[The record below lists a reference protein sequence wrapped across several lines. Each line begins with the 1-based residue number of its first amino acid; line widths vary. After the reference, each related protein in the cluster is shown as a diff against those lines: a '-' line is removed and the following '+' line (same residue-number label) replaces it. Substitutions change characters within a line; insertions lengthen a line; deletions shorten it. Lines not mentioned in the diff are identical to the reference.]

1 MIKKLNKDYSFM
13 NTTLSINNREYLKT
27 INKPCVVIC
36 LDGSQK
42 EYLDEASKASL
53 TPNLD
58 NIINKGEYL
67 MAHSAIPSFT
77 NPNNISIVT
86 GQPSSVHG
94 ICGNFFYT
102 PSTGE
107 EVMMNDPQ
115 YLRAP
120 TIFEKYYESGA
131 KIAVVTAKD
140 KLRTLLGNGLKY
152 HDKRALCFSAEKSD
166 QATIEINGIENVNE
180 WLGKP
185 VPEVYSGE
193 LSEFVMAAG
202 VKLMKEYKPDIMYL
216 STTDYIQHKYE
227 PGHTIANKFYS
238 MFDGYIGQL
247 NDMGV
252 MIVIT
257 ADHGMKPKSS
267 KDGSPNAIFLQDYLD
282 AAFPKIK
289 TKVILPI
296 TDPYVVHHGAL
307 GSFATIYLDNK
318 NDLEIVINEIK
329 KIKEIEVVLNKE
341 DACKT
346 YNLTEDRTGDII
358 CMSSE
363 FMTIGSSK
371 NKHDLS
377 GLNEP
382 LRSHGG
388 LHEREV
394 PFIINQKIKKI
405 NSEKQLY
412 NYDAFYY
419 AINEI
424 GVNQ

>member
-1 MIKKLNKDYSFM
+1 MTN
-13 NTTLSINNREYLKT
+13 TLSINNREYPSALNQT
-27 INKPCVVIC
+27 SIVIC

-42 EYLDEASKASL
+42 EYIDEASKLNL

-58 NIINKGEYL
+58 DIIQKGEYL

-102 PSTGE
+102 PETGK

-120 TIFEKYYESGA
+120 TIFEKFYQAGA
-131 KIAVVTAKD
+131 KIALVTAKD
-140 KLRTLLGNGLKY
+140 KLRTLLGNGLKFSEN
-152 HDKRALCFSAEKSD
+152 RTICFSAEKSD
-166 QATIEINGIENVNE
+166 QATKIENGIENVND
-180 WLGKP
+180 WLGMP
-185 VPEVYSGE
+185 VPEVYSQD

-202 VKLMKEYKPDIMYL
+202 VKLMEEFKPDIMYL
-216 STTDYIQHKYE
+216 STTDYIQHKYA
-227 PGHTIANKFYS
+227 PGHEVANKFYS
-238 MFDGYIGQL
+238 MFDKYIGQL
-247 NDMGV
+247 DELGAT
-252 MIVIT
+252 IIIT
-257 ADHGMKPKSS
+257 ADHGMKPKS
-267 KDGSPNAIFLQDYLD
+267 KEDGSPNAIFLQDHLD
-282 AAFPKIK
+282 DKFNKNK

-307 GSFATIYLDNK
+307 GSFATIYLEDK
-318 NDLEIVINEIK
+318 NDLEDVMMEIK
-329 KIKEIEVVLNKE
+329 KIKDIEVVLNKE
-341 DACKT
+341 EGCSQ
-346 YNLTEDRTGDII
+346 YNLPKDRMGDII

-371 NKHDLS
+371 DKHNLS

-394 PFIINQKIKKI
+394 PFIVNKKMPQI
-405 NSEKQLY
+405 DSNKQLY

-419 AINEI
+419 AISGTNS
-424 GVNQ
+424 

>member
-1 MIKKLNKDYSFM
+1 MTN
-13 NTTLSINNREYLKT
+13 TLSINNREYPSILNQT
-27 INKPCVVIC
+27 SIVIC

-42 EYLDEASKASL
+42 EYIDEASKLNL

-58 NIINKGEYL
+58 DIIQKGEYL

-102 PSTGE
+102 PETGK

-120 TIFEKYYESGA
+120 TIFEKFYQAGA
-131 KIAVVTAKD
+131 KIALVTAKD
-140 KLRTLLGNGLKY
+140 KLRTLLGNGLKFNEG
-152 HDKRALCFSAEKSD
+152 RTICFSAEKSD
-166 QATIEINGIENVNE
+166 QATKIENGIENVNE
-180 WLGKP
+180 WLGMP
-185 VPEVYSGE
+185 VPEVYSQD

-202 VKLMKEYKPDIMYL
+202 VKLMEEFKPDIMYL
-216 STTDYIQHKYE
+216 STTDYIQHKYA
-227 PGHTIANKFYS
+227 PGHEVANKFYS
-238 MFDGYIGQL
+238 MFDKYIGQL
-247 NDMGV
+247 DELGAT
-252 MIVIT
+252 IIIT
-257 ADHGMKPKSS
+257 ADHGMKPKS
-267 KDGSPNAIFLQDYLD
+267 KEDGSPNAIFLQDHLD
-282 AAFPKIK
+282 DKFNKNK

-307 GSFATIYLDNK
+307 GSFATIYLEDK
-318 NDLEIVINEIK
+318 NDLEDVMMEIK
-329 KIKEIEVVLNKE
+329 KIKDIEVVLNKE
-341 DACKT
+341 EGCSQ
-346 YNLTEDRTGDII
+346 YNLPKDRMGDII

-371 NKHDLS
+371 DKHNLS

-394 PFIINQKIKKI
+394 PFIVNKKMPQI
-405 NSEKQLY
+405 DSNKQLY

-419 AINEI
+419 AISGTNS
-424 GVNQ
+424 

>member
-1 MIKKLNKDYSFM
+1 MTN
-13 NTTLSINNREYLKT
+13 TLSINNREYPSILNQT
-27 INKPCVVIC
+27 SIVIC

-42 EYLDEASKASL
+42 EYIDEASKLNL

-58 NIINKGEYL
+58 DIIQKGENL

-102 PSTGE
+102 PETGK

-120 TIFEKYYESGA
+120 TIFEKFYQAGA
-131 KIAVVTAKD
+131 KIALVTAKD
-140 KLRTLLGNGLKY
+140 KLRTLLGNGLKFNEG
-152 HDKRALCFSAEKSD
+152 RTICFSAEKSD
-166 QATIEINGIENVNE
+166 QATKIENGIENVNE
-180 WLGKP
+180 WLGMP
-185 VPEVYSGE
+185 VPEVYSQD

-202 VKLMKEYKPDIMYL
+202 VKLMEEFKPDIMYL
-216 STTDYIQHKYE
+216 STTDYIQHKYA
-227 PGHTIANKFYS
+227 PGHKVANKFYS
-238 MFDGYIGQL
+238 MFDKYIGQL
-247 NDMGV
+247 DELGAT
-252 MIVIT
+252 IIIT
-257 ADHGMKPKSS
+257 ADHGMKPKS
-267 KDGSPNAIFLQDYLD
+267 KEDGSPNAIFLQDHLD
-282 AAFPKIK
+282 DKFNKDK

-307 GSFATIYLDNK
+307 GSFATIYLEDK
-318 NDLEIVINEIK
+318 NDLEDVMMEIK
-329 KIKEIEVVLNKE
+329 KIKDIEVVLNKE
-341 DACKT
+341 EGCSQ
-346 YNLTEDRTGDII
+346 YNLPKDRMGDII

-371 NKHDLS
+371 DKHNLS

-394 PFIINQKIKKI
+394 PFIVNKKMPQI
-405 NSEKQLY
+405 DSNKQLY

-419 AINEI
+419 AISGTNS
-424 GVNQ
+424 

>member
-1 MIKKLNKDYSFM
+1 MTN
-13 NTTLSINNREYLKT
+13 TLSINNREYPSILNQT
-27 INKPCVVIC
+27 SIVIC

-42 EYLDEASKASL
+42 EYIDEASKLNL

-58 NIINKGEYL
+58 DIIQKGENL

-102 PSTGE
+102 PETGK

-120 TIFEKYYESGA
+120 TIFEKFYQAGA
-131 KIAVVTAKD
+131 KIALVTAKD
-140 KLRTLLGNGLKY
+140 KLRTLLGNGLKFNE
-152 HDKRALCFSAEKSD
+152 DRTICFSAEKSD
-166 QATIEINGIENVNE
+166 QATKIENGIENVND
-180 WLGKP
+180 WLGMP
-185 VPEVYSGE
+185 VPEVYSQD

-202 VKLMKEYKPDIMYL
+202 VKLMEEFKPDIMYL
-216 STTDYIQHKYE
+216 STTDYIQHKYA
-227 PGHTIANKFYS
+227 PGHEVANKFYS
-238 MFDGYIGQL
+238 MFDKYIGQL
-247 NDMGV
+247 DELGAT
-252 MIVIT
+252 IIIT
-257 ADHGMKPKSS
+257 ADHGMKPKS
-267 KDGSPNAIFLQDYLD
+267 KEDGSPNAIFLQDHLD
-282 AAFPKIK
+282 DKFNKNK

-307 GSFATIYLDNK
+307 GSFATIYLEDK
-318 NDLEIVINEIK
+318 NDLEDVMMEIK
-329 KIKEIEVVLNKE
+329 KIKDIEVVLNKE
-341 DACKT
+341 EGCSQ
-346 YNLTEDRTGDII
+346 YNLPKDRMGDII

-371 NKHDLS
+371 DKHNLS

-394 PFIINQKIKKI
+394 PFIVNKKMPQI
-405 NSEKQLY
+405 DSNKQLY

-419 AINEI
+419 AISGTNS
-424 GVNQ
+424 

>member
-1 MIKKLNKDYSFM
+1 MTTSF
-13 NTTLSINNREYLKT
+13 SINNREYQKKLKKT
-27 INKPCVVIC
+27 CVVIC

-42 EYLDEASKASL
+42 EYLEEASKANIM
-53 TPNLD
+53 PNLD
-58 NIINKGEYL
+58 KIINKGESL
-67 MAHSAIPSFT
+67 LAHSAIPSFT

-86 GQPSSVHG
+86 GQPSSIHG

-120 TIFEKYYESGA
+120 TIFEKYYEVGA
-131 KIAVVTAKD
+131 KIALVTAKD

-152 HDKRALCFSAEKSD
+152 NDKRALCFSAEKSD
-166 QATIEINGIENVNE
+166 QANMDFNGIENVNE
-180 WLGKP
+180 WLGMP
-185 VPEVYSGE
+185 VPKVYSSE

-202 VKLMKEYKPDIMYL
+202 VKLMKEYNPDIMYL

-227 PGHTIANKFYS
+227 PGHEIANKFYS
-238 MFDGYIGQL
+238 MFDRYIGQL
-247 NDMGV
+247 DDMNA
-252 MIVIT
+252 MLVIT
-257 ADHGMKPKSS
+257 ADHGMKPKSQE
-267 KDGSPNAIFLQDYLD
+267 DGSPNAIFLQDYLD
-282 AAFPKIK
+282 DIFAKGK

-307 GSFATIYLDNK
+307 GSFATIYLEDK
-318 NDLEIVINEIK
+318 NEIDAVIREIK

-341 DACKT
+341 DACKN
-346 YNLTEDRTGDII
+346 YHLPEDRTGDII

-371 NKHDLS
+371 EKHNLS

-394 PFIINQKIKKI
+394 PFILNKKMNQINP
-405 NSEKQLY
+405 NKQLY

-419 AINEI
+419 ATMGAGEN
-424 GVNQ
+424 

>member
-1 MIKKLNKDYSFM
+1 MTN
-13 NTTLSINNREYLKT
+13 TLSINNREYPSILNQT
-27 INKPCVVIC
+27 SIVIC

-42 EYLDEASKASL
+42 EYIDEASKLNL

-58 NIINKGEYL
+58 DIIQKGEYL

-102 PSTGE
+102 PETGK

-120 TIFEKYYESGA
+120 TIFEKFYQAGA
-131 KIAVVTAKD
+131 KIALVTAKD
-140 KLRTLLGNGLKY
+140 KLRTLLGNGLKFNEG
-152 HDKRALCFSAEKSD
+152 RTICFSAEKSD
-166 QATIEINGIENVNE
+166 QATKIENGIENVND
-180 WLGKP
+180 WLGMP
-185 VPEVYSGE
+185 VPEVYSQD

-202 VKLMKEYKPDIMYL
+202 VKLMEEFKPDIMYL
-216 STTDYIQHKYE
+216 STTDYIQHKYA
-227 PGHTIANKFYS
+227 PGHEVANKFYS
-238 MFDGYIGQL
+238 MFDKYIGQL
-247 NDMGV
+247 DELGAT
-252 MIVIT
+252 IIIT
-257 ADHGMKPKSS
+257 ADHGMKPKS
-267 KDGSPNAIFLQDYLD
+267 KEDGSPNAIFLQDHLD
-282 AAFPKIK
+282 DKFNKNK

-307 GSFATIYLDNK
+307 GSFATIYLEDK
-318 NDLEIVINEIK
+318 NDLEDVIMEIQ
-329 KIKEIEVVLNKE
+329 KIKDIEVVLNKE
-341 DACKT
+341 EGCSQ
-346 YNLTEDRTGDII
+346 YNLPKDRMGDII

-371 NKHDLS
+371 DKHNLS

-394 PFIINQKIKKI
+394 PFIVNKKMPQI
-405 NSEKQLY
+405 DSNKQLY

-419 AINEI
+419 AISGTNS
-424 GVNQ
+424 

>member
-1 MIKKLNKDYSFM
+1 MTN
-13 NTTLSINNREYLKT
+13 TLSINNREYPSILNQT
-27 INKPCVVIC
+27 SIVIC

-42 EYLDEASKASL
+42 EYIDEASKLNL

-58 NIINKGEYL
+58 DIIQKGENL

-102 PSTGE
+102 PETGK

-120 TIFEKYYESGA
+120 TIFEKFYQAGA
-131 KIAVVTAKD
+131 KIALVTAKD
-140 KLRTLLGNGLKY
+140 KLRTLLGNGLKFNEG
-152 HDKRALCFSAEKSD
+152 RTICFSAEKSD
-166 QATIEINGIENVNE
+166 QATKIENGIDNVND
-180 WLGKP
+180 WLGMP
-185 VPEVYSGE
+185 VPEVYSQD

-202 VKLMKEYKPDIMYL
+202 VKLMEEFKPDIMYL
-216 STTDYIQHKYE
+216 STTEYIQHKYA
-227 PGHTIANKFYS
+227 PGHEVANKFYS
-238 MFDGYIGQL
+238 MFDKYIGQL
-247 NDMGV
+247 DELGAT
-252 MIVIT
+252 IIIT
-257 ADHGMKPKSS
+257 ADHGMKPKS
-267 KDGSPNAIFLQDYLD
+267 KEDGSPNAIFLQDHLD
-282 AAFPKIK
+282 DKFNKDK

-307 GSFATIYLDNK
+307 GSFATIYLEDK
-318 NDLEIVINEIK
+318 NDLEDVMMEIK
-329 KIKEIEVVLNKE
+329 KIKDIEVVLNKE
-341 DACKT
+341 EGCSQ
-346 YNLTEDRTGDII
+346 YNLPKDRMGDII

-371 NKHDLS
+371 DKHNLS

-394 PFIINQKIKKI
+394 PFIVNKKMPQI
-405 NSEKQLY
+405 DSNKQLY

-419 AINEI
+419 AISGTNS
-424 GVNQ
+424 

>member
-1 MIKKLNKDYSFM
+1 MTSIFN
-13 NTTLSINNREYLKT
+13 INNREYPST
-27 INKPCVVIC
+27 IKRTCVVIC

-42 EYLDEASKASL
+42 EYLDEASKANL

-58 NIINKGEYL
+58 KIIKNGEYL
-67 MAHSAIPSFT
+67 MAQSAIPSFT

-131 KIAVVTAKD
+131 KIALVTAKD

-152 HDKRALCFSAEKSD
+152 DDKRALCFSAEKSD
-166 QATIEINGIENVNE
+166 QATMALNGIENIND
-180 WLGKP
+180 WIGMP
-185 VPEVYSGE
+185 VPEVYSAE

-202 VKLMKEYKPDIMYL
+202 VKLMEEYKPDIMYL

-227 PGHTIANKFYS
+227 PGNEVANKFYS
-238 MFDGYIGQL
+238 MFDKYIGKL
-247 NDMGV
+247 DNMGA
-252 MIVIT
+252 MLVIT
-257 ADHGMKPKSS
+257 ADHGMKPKSQ
-267 KDGSPNAIFLQDYLD
+267 KDGSPNAVFLQDYLD
-282 AAFPKIK
+282 DIFSKGK

-307 GSFATIYLDNK
+307 GSFATIYLKDKDNV
-318 NDLEIVINEIK
+318 DSVINEIK
-329 KIKEIEVVLNKE
+329 KIKEIEVVLNKD

-346 YNLTEDRTGDII
+346 YNLPKDRTGDII

-371 NKHDLS
+371 DKHDLS

-394 PFIINQKIKKI
+394 PFIINKKMSQI
-405 NSEKQLY
+405 NSNKQIY

-419 AINEI
+419 AIVGAGEI
-424 GVNQ
+424 ND

>member
-1 MIKKLNKDYSFM
+1 MTN
-13 NTTLSINNREYLKT
+13 TLSINNREYPSALNQT
-27 INKPCVVIC
+27 SIVIC

-42 EYLDEASKASL
+42 EYIDEASKLNL

-58 NIINKGEYL
+58 NIIQKGEYL

-102 PSTGE
+102 PETGK

-120 TIFEKYYESGA
+120 TIFEKFYQAGA
-131 KIAVVTAKD
+131 KIALVTAKD
-140 KLRTLLGNGLKY
+140 KLRTLLGNGLKFNEG
-152 HDKRALCFSAEKSD
+152 RTICFSAEKSD
-166 QATIEINGIENVNE
+166 QATKIENGIENVND
-180 WLGKP
+180 WLGMP
-185 VPEVYSGE
+185 VPEVYSQD

-202 VKLMKEYKPDIMYL
+202 VKLMEEFKPDIMYL
-216 STTDYIQHKYE
+216 STTDYIQHKYA
-227 PGHTIANKFYS
+227 PGHEVANKFYS
-238 MFDGYIGQL
+238 MFDKYIGQL
-247 NDMGV
+247 DELRAT
-252 MIVIT
+252 IIIT
-257 ADHGMKPKSS
+257 ADRGMKPKS
-267 KDGSPNAIFLQDYLD
+267 KEDGSPNAIFLQDHLD
-282 AAFPKIK
+282 DKFIKNK

-307 GSFATIYLDNK
+307 GSFATIYLEDK
-318 NDLEIVINEIK
+318 NDLEDVMMEIK
-329 KIKEIEVVLNKE
+329 KIKDIEVVLNKE
-341 DACKT
+341 EGCSQ
-346 YNLTEDRTGDII
+346 YNLPKDRMGDII

-371 NKHDLS
+371 DKHNLS

-394 PFIINQKIKKI
+394 PFIVNKKMPQI
-405 NSEKQLY
+405 DSNKQLY

-419 AINEI
+419 AISGTNS
-424 GVNQ
+424 

>member
-1 MIKKLNKDYSFM
+1 MT
-13 NTTLSINNREYLKT
+13 NTLKINNREYPEMPENT
-27 INKPCVVIC
+27 SIVIC

-42 EYLDEASKASL
+42 EYLDEASKESR

-58 NIINKGEYL
+58 RIIKKGEYL

-120 TIFEKYYESGA
+120 TIFEKYYEQGA
-131 KIAVVTAKD
+131 KIALVTAKD

-152 HDKRALCFSAEKSD
+152 DDKRALCFSAEKSD
-166 QATIEINGIENVNE
+166 EATMEYNGIENVND
-180 WLGKP
+180 WLELP
-185 VPEVYSGE
+185 VPEVYSAD

-202 VKLMKEYKPDIMYL
+202 VKLMKEFKPDIMYL
-216 STTDYIQHKYE
+216 STTDYIQHKYA
-227 PGHTIANKFYS
+227 PGHEVANNFYT
-238 MFDGYIGQL
+238 MFDKYIGDL
-247 NDMGV
+247 DNMGATL
-252 MIVIT
+252 VIT
-257 ADHGMKPKSS
+257 ADHGMKPKSQN
-267 KDGSPNAIFLQDYLD
+267 DGSPNAIFLQDHLD
-282 AAFPKIK
+282 TAFSKNK

-307 GSFATIYLDNK
+307 GSFATIYLENIGDV
-318 NDLEIVINEIK
+318 EAVIKEIK
-329 KIKEIEVVLNKE
+329 TIKDIEVVLSKKE
-341 DACKT
+341 ACAI
-346 YNLTEDRTGDII
+346 YNLPEDRTGDII

-371 NKHDLS
+371 EKHDLS

-394 PFIINQKIKKI
+394 PFIINKKMNQI
-405 NSEKQLY
+405 DLNKQLY

-419 AINEI
+419 AIMAA
-424 GVNQ
+424 GV